1 MDNLMTKPMDK
12 ITAAFSKD
20 RAALMPYFSIGYPD
34 YETSLDIIRACVK
47 AGADLMELGLPF
59 SDPLADGPTIQHST
73 QVALENGVTTARCL
87 NAVRE
92 LRSRGVDIPF
102 MLMGYYNPIF
112 AYGEEK
118 FVQDAAEA
126 GANGFIIP
134 DLPAEEAGTIEA
146 ACKKHGMGLSYLISS
161 NTSDE
166 RAAMLTR
173 RSMGFTYLVSV
184 IGITGA
190 RAALNPNLV
199 AFVERMRSLAPEP
212 MPLAMGF
219 GISTPEQARTVSQ
232 HTDGIIVG
240 SALINA
246 VRDADDPVKA
256 AGDYVASLRAALA

>member
-1 MDNLMTKPMDK
+1 MDK
-12 ITAAFSKD
+12 PINKIAAAFSKN

-34 YETSLDIIRACVK
+34 YETSLDIIQACVE

-73 QVALENGVTTARCL
+73 QVALGNGVTTASCL
-87 NAVRE
+87 DAVRT
-92 LRSRGVDIPF
+92 LRSRGVEIPLI
-102 MLMGYYNPIF
+102 MMGYYNPIF

-118 FVQDAAEA
+118 FVADVAEA

-134 DLPAEEAGTIEA
+134 DLPPEEAQALEA
-146 ACKKHGMGLSYLISS
+146 ACQAHGMGLSYLLSS

-166 RAAMLTR
+166 RAWMLTQH
-173 RSMGFTYLVSV
+173 SMGFTYLVSV

-190 RAALNPNLV
+190 RDALPPSLA
-199 AFVERMRSLAPEP
+199 AFVERVRSLAPDT

-240 SALINA
+240 SALINT
-246 VRDADDPVKA
+246 VRNADNPVKA
-256 AGDYVASLRAALA
+256 ARAYVASLRDALG